1 MFRSAV
7 RFLFFANYFVGI
19 LAVALSL
26 ETVCQLQMPLNAIPF
41 YVILFSATVFY
52 YTYAYVRATLW
63 GKKNPP
69 KAYDPH
75 DDSPNLRTIWYLRH
89 RTYVLCS
96 QLLLLLVCAS
106 IGGWMLIRYNQ
117 ALLHLPLYDWLALV
131 VMVIAALL
139 YYGLMPYAPVKLNLR
154 STGWAKAFVIGFVW
168 ACTVNV
174 LPLLDLKLEGW
185 PQHADPVLVL
195 WLFVKNWM
203 FCTVNAIMF
212 DLKDYGDDANH
223 ELKTFVVRF
232 GLRKTIYVILMPLLV
247 IGIISLIIFA
257 SIRHFPPIPVLINL
271 IPFIC
276 LLVVAYS
283 LHKRKSIL
291 FYLIVIDG
299 LLLVKAVCGI
309 IGMQFMNTHF

>member
-1 MFRSAV
+1 MVRSAV

-26 ETVCQLQMPLNAIPF
+26 ETVCQLQLPFNSIPF
-41 YVILFSATVFY
+41 YLLLFSATVLY
-52 YTYAYVRATLW
+52 YTYAYTKAMLW
-63 GKKNPP
+63 GKNKENTYIPL
-69 KAYDPH
+69 
-75 DDSPNLRTIWYLRH
+75 DDSPNFRTIWYQRH
-89 RTYVLCS
+89 RTFVLTS
-96 QLLLLLVCAS
+96 QLILLLVCA
-106 IGGWMLIRYNQ
+106 GLAGWMLVRYAE
-117 ALLHLPLYDWLALV
+117 ALLHLPYYDWLAV
-131 VMVIAALL
+131 AVMGIAGLL

-154 STGWAKAFVIGFVW
+154 NTGWAKAFVIGFVW

-174 LPLLDLKLEGW
+174 LPLLDLKLEGV
-185 PQHADPVLVL
+185 QAHADPVLVL

-212 DLKDYGDDANH
+212 DLKDYADDANH

-232 GLRKTIYVILMPLLV
+232 GLRNTIYAILMPLLV
-247 IGIISLIIFA
+247 IGIISLIIFT
-257 SIRHFPPIPVLINL
+257 STRHFPLVPVLINL
-271 IPFIC
+271 IPFVC

-299 LLLVKAVCGI
+299 LLLVKALCGI
-309 IGMQFMNTHF
+309 IGMQFMNTHY